1 MSRFLREC
9 VSEPALGVVVAIA
22 VLIVVVMTW
31 LVIKDKLKQRRV
43 HQRLHRKRDEIKKEQ
58 AKAIHEPQGQK

>member
-31 LVIKDKLKQRRV
+31 LVIKDKLKQRRA
-43 HQRLHRKRDEIKKEQ
+43 HQRLHRKRDEIKEKQ
-58 AKAIHEPQGQK
+58 AKAIQEATGPK

>member
-9 VSEPALGVVVAIA
+9 VSDPALGVVVAIA
-22 VLIVVVMTW
+22 VIIVVVMTW
-31 LVIKDKLKQRRV
+31 LVIKDKVKQRRV
-43 HQRLHRKRDEIKKEQ
+43 NQRLHRKRDEIKEKQ